1 MCCSLWPIQEWLH
14 FFNGGRNGGVTFASF
29 LEALSPLQRNSGPSA
44 IKYQMPEDPAKIIT
58 SSVPPSYSVK
68 IKEAGAPPSSYQG
81 ELQCPKISFSDHDL
95 NAANDLECSH

>member
-14 FFNGGRNGGVTFASF
+14 FFNGRRNGAVTFASF

-58 SSVPPSYSVK
+58 S
-68 IKEAGAPPSSYQG
+68 APPSSYQG